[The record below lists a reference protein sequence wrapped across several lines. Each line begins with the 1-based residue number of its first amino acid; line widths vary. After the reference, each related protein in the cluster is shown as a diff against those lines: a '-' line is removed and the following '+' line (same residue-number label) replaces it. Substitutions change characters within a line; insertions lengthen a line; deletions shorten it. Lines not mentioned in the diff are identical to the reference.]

1 VSAYFTS
8 RAKDPLV
15 ARSSEVP
22 HFKIKGT
29 LKYQAV
35 FPRIMAIEKD
45 KACHKETI
53 QSIVAYRTVGKVSL
67 TLKNVKLRLAGS
79 NVSL

>member
-1 VSAYFTS
+1 VSSYFTS

-29 LKYQAV
+29 LKIPGG
-35 FPRIMAIEKD
+35 FSKD
-45 KACHKETI
+45 HGNRERQSLPKGDY
-53 QSIVAYRTVGKVSL
+53 QSIVAYRTVGKVPP
-67 TLKNVKLRLAGS
+67 TLKNVKLRLADS